1 MFDQMLHDHRERNGV
16 PTAAISLEV
25 AGSALRTTTLGFVMT
40 DAQEPSTSPTDAGH
54 PTPGVTPE
62 GATSPNEL
70 PVAPGT
76 PNAVEPTV
84 SLPVSHGTN
93 SASLSNSNG
102 SALDADRASTPAL
115 VNGRYEV
122 RNQLRETALGADY
135 LANDTQLDRLVI
147 FKALS
152 PALTTDR
159 GFIERFRAQAQSAA
173 NLTHPGLAAVYDW
186 GRDPVGTPELPGP
199 LYYLIAERVP
209 GRTLS
214 ELVGS
219 NGPMPV
225 DRMLHVLVG
234 VTSALGYAHRADV
247 LHGGL
252 NPDTV
257 IVSATGV
264 VKIAD
269 LGLNLALAP
278 SWQPGDNPPSAP
290 ADAAGFANKH
300 TAADIALW
308 RSPEQFRGEPADA
321 RTDVYQLGLLAYFMA
336 TGRAPFTGEDVAQ
349 IAQRHREVIPPAPT
363 KINSALPKQIEGI
376 IGRSLAKK
384 SEERYATINDQRAAF
399 VRFRESRAAS
409 PGTAASSS
417 SGPNPVGSVAAAVGA
432 VESALLGSGLATAGK
447 PVATNDDATSMIGSS
462 NLVDVNTTPAA
473 RNLAEPVP
481 SNRVGRI
488 DSRKAAAGL
497 LSDDATQV
505 RSTGAIAVDDDT
517 ELGEPTGNFA
527 ALDQPRRKAG
537 PMIALIGVL
546 LAILGVLL
554 YFLSQQLGLFGEAR
568 PSVTVPN
575 VIGKSSAE
583 AQSAIAA
590 VGLTPDTENLP
601 DAQTAAD
608 VVFGQFPES
617 PVKIPA
623 GAKVVIRVSTGAAN
637 PIVPNV
643 VGGTAD
649 EARAKL
655 AQRGFAIEI
664 IEKEDPGAQ
673 PGTVISQEPQADLEE
688 GALPGSTVKVT
699 LAILSGTVD
708 MPDVAGKPAEDA
720 KLELTKSQFR
730 TTVQTEASQ
739 TVPKGQVIRTEPPA
753 GSKVERGAPV
763 VIFRSGGN
771 GVIIPQLRGELEAT
785 ALAKVATEA
794 PGVKV
799 DVTTRPVVD
808 PTEVGT
814 VVAQSPAAGT
824 EVDPGSTLSIRIGK
838 LDDAPTTTMAV
849 TTAPTTTAPAGATGV
864 GVITAASSAP
874 ATTPATAAPTVPAT
888 AATPAPTPAPTAA
901 SPSTVQAAIRIT
913 TSIESSATQPPVPVP
928 AGGAAITAVP

>member
-1 MFDQMLHDHRERNGV
+1 
-16 PTAAISLEV
+16 
-25 AGSALRTTTLGFVMT
+25 MT
-40 DAQEPSTSPTDAGH
+40 DAQEPSTSPTNAGA
-54 PTPGVTPE
+54 PTPASSPATHLDSNPGSHPE
-62 GATSPNEL
+62 SSAAHASAPAISPNNL
-70 PVAPGT
+70 ASSADGLTTNAT
-76 PNAVEPTV
+76 PT
-84 SLPVSHGTN
+84 
-93 SASLSNSNG
+93 
-102 SALDADRASTPAL
+102 L

-122 RNQLRETALGADY
+122 RNKLRDTALGADY
-135 LANDTQLDRLVI
+135 LANDTQLDRLVV

-152 PALTTDR
+152 PTLTADR

-186 GRDPVGTPELPGP
+186 GRDPNGTPELPGP

-219 NGPMPV
+219 NGAMPV

-264 VKIAD
+264 VKVAD

-278 SWQPGDNPPSAP
+278 SWQPGDKPAGINPAAASGANSE
-290 ADAAGFANKH
+290 ADNHA
-300 TAADIALW
+300 AADIALW
-308 RSPEQFRGEPADA
+308 RTPEQFRGEPADA
-321 RTDVYQLGLLAYFMA
+321 RTDVYQLGLIAYFMA
-336 TGRAPFTGEDVAQ
+336 TGRPAFTGDSVAQ
-349 IAQRHREVIPPAPT
+349 IAQRHREVIPPAPS

-384 SEERYATINDQRAAF
+384 SEERYPTINDQRAAF
-399 VRFRESRAAS
+399 VRFRESRA
-409 PGTAASSS
+409 GTPTITPAPAPSSL
-417 SGPNPVGSVAAAVGA
+417 VGA
-432 VESALLGSGLATAGK
+432 LGATAPQNSAGTPLT
-447 PVATNDDATSMIGSS
+447 PVTASAVTASAVTASAVTASTGDSTDPYDDATSMIAVAGPAGTAGSRS
-462 NLVDVNTTPAA
+462 ETSGLVDVNTTPAT
-473 RNLAEPVP
+473 RTTR
-481 SNRVGRI
+481 S
-488 DSRKAAAGL
+488 DSRRSSANL
-497 LSDDATQV
+497 LADDATQV
-505 RSTGAIAVDDDT
+505 RANGSNRATGAIAVTDDT
-517 ELGEPTGNFA
+517 DLGEPTGNFA
-527 ALDQPRRKAG
+527 ALDQPRKKPG
-537 PMIALIGVL
+537 PMIALIAVL
-546 LAILGVLL
+546 MAILGVLL
-554 YFLSQQLGLFGEAR
+554 YFLSQQLGLFGAAK
-568 PSVTVPN
+568 SSIDVPN

-590 VGLTPDTENLP
+590 AGLTPDTENLP
-601 DAQTAAD
+601 DAKTAAD
-608 VVFGQFPES
+608 MVFGQFPE
-617 PVKIPA
+617 PPAKIPK
-623 GAKVVIRVSTGAAN
+623 GAKVTIRVSTGAAN

-655 AQRGFAIEI
+655 AQRGFAIEL
-664 IEKEDPGAQ
+664 IEKEDPLAQ
-673 PGTVISQEPQADLEE
+673 PGTVISQEPQAELEE
-688 GALPGSTVKVT
+688 GAAPGTVVKVT
-699 LAILSGTVD
+699 VAIISGTVD
-708 MPDVAGKPAEDA
+708 MPDVANKPAEEA
-720 KLELTKSQFR
+720 KLDLTKAQFR

-753 GSKVERGAPV
+753 GAKVERGAPV

-771 GVIIPQLRGELEAT
+771 GVIIPQLRGKLEAD
-785 ALAKVATEA
+785 AIAIAASEA

-838 LDDAPTTTMAV
+838 LDDLPTTTLAAAASTAV
-849 TTAPTTTAPAGATGV
+849 TTAVPVT
-864 GVITAASSAP
+864 
-874 ATTPATAAPTVPAT
+874 TAAPTSATGAGVISTAKSTTLPATVPAT
-888 AATPAPTPAPTAA
+888 AAATPAPTAA
-901 SPSTVQAAIRIT
+901 PTAAPTSPPPSTVQAVIRIT
-913 TSIESSATQPPVPVP
+913 TSIEVPPVTQPGAVP
-928 AGGAAITAVP
+928 AGGAAVTAVP

>member
-1 MFDQMLHDHRERNGV
+1 
-16 PTAAISLEV
+16 
-25 AGSALRTTTLGFVMT
+25 MT
-40 DAQEPSTSPTDAGH
+40 DAHEPPTSPTPD
-54 PTPGVTPE
+54 PTPPAVTSTLG
-62 GATSPNEL
+62 GAANE
-70 PVAPGT
+70 PGT
-76 PNAVEPTV
+76 PN
-84 SLPVSHGTN
+84 
-93 SASLSNSNG
+93 SANVN
-102 SALDADRASTPAL
+102 PQL

-122 RNQLRETALGADY
+122 RNKLRDTALGADY

-152 PALTTDR
+152 PALTPDR

-219 NGPMPV
+219 NGAMPV

-252 NPDTV
+252 NPDTI

-264 VKIAD
+264 VKVAD

-278 SWQPGDNPPSAP
+278 SWQPGDGPAGAASSGSPS
-290 ADAAGFANKH
+290 DAETHA
-300 TAADIALW
+300 AADIALW
-308 RSPEQFRGEPADA
+308 RAPEQFRGEPADA
-321 RTDVYQLGLLAYFMA
+321 RTDVYQLGLIAYFMA
-336 TGRAPFTGEDVAQ
+336 TGRPPFTGDNVAQ
-349 IAQRHREVIPPAPT
+349 ISQRHREVIPPAPT
-363 KINSALPKQIEGI
+363 KINSALPKQVEGI

-384 SEERYATINDQRAAF
+384 SEERYPTINDQRAAF
-399 VRFRESRAAS
+399 VRFRESRAGS
-409 PGTAASSS
+409 PGVTPAPAPASLVNALGGTTPRPAETSS
-417 SGPNPVGSVAAAVGA
+417 NSTLPLTPI
-432 VESALLGSGLATAGK
+432 
-447 PVATNDDATSMIGSS
+447 NDDATSMIGTSG
-462 NLVDVNTTPAA
+462 LVDIDTTPAA
-473 RNLAEPVP
+473 RAT
-481 SNRVGRI
+481 RI
-488 DSRKAAAGL
+488 DSRRTSAGL
-497 LSDDATQV
+497 LSNDATQI

-527 ALDQPRRKAG
+527 ALDQPTRKPG
-537 PMIALIGVL
+537 PMIALIAVL
-546 LAILGVLL
+546 MAILGVLL
-554 YFLSQQLGLFGEAR
+554 YFLSQQLGLFGAAK
-568 PSVTVPN
+568 SSIDVPN
-575 VIGKSSAE
+575 VIGKSAAE

-590 VGLTPDTENLP
+590 AGLTPDTENLP
-601 DAQTAAD
+601 DAKTAAD
-608 VVFGQFPES
+608 IVFGQFPE
-617 PVKIPA
+617 PPAKIPA
-623 GAKVVIRVSTGAAN
+623 GAKVTIRVSTGAAN

-655 AQRGFAIEI
+655 AQRGFSIEL
-664 IEKEDPGAQ
+664 IEKEDPAAQ
-673 PGTVISQEPQADLEE
+673 PGTVISQEPQAELEE
-688 GALPGSTVKVT
+688 GALPGTVVKVT
-699 LAILSGTVD
+699 VAIISGTVD
-708 MPDVAGKPAEDA
+708 MPDVSGKPAEDA
-720 KLELTKSQFR
+720 KLELTKAQFR

-739 TVPKGQVIRTEPPA
+739 TVPKGQVIGTEPAA

-771 GVIIPQLRGELEAT
+771 GVIIPQLRGKLEAD
-785 ALAKVATEA
+785 AIGIVASEA

-838 LDDAPTTTMAV
+838 LDEAPTTVAASVAV
-849 TTAPTTTAPAGATGV
+849 TTVPVTTVVPTGATGA
-864 GVITAASSAP
+864 GVIATTKVPTSP
-874 ATTPATAAPTVPAT
+874 ATVPASVAATPAPTAAPSAAPT
-888 AATPAPTPAPTAA
+888 AAPTPAPTAA
-901 SPSTVQAAIRIT
+901 VPTTVQAVIRIT
-913 TSIESSATQPPVPVP
+913 TSIDTPVVTQPNTPVP

>member
-1 MFDQMLHDHRERNGV
+1 
-16 PTAAISLEV
+16 
-25 AGSALRTTTLGFVMT
+25 MT
-40 DAQEPSTSPTDAGH
+40 DAHEPPTSPLPD
-54 PTPGVTPE
+54 PTPPAVTSTL
-62 GATSPNEL
+62 GGTANE
-70 PVAPGT
+70 PGT
-76 PNAVEPTV
+76 P
-84 SLPVSHGTN
+84 H
-93 SASLSNSNG
+93 SATAN
-102 SALDADRASTPAL
+102 PPL

-122 RNQLRETALGADY
+122 RNKLRDTALGADY

-152 PALTTDR
+152 PALTPDR

-219 NGPMPV
+219 NGAMPV

-252 NPDTV
+252 NPDTI

-264 VKIAD
+264 VKVAD

-278 SWQPGDNPPSAP
+278 SWQPGDGPARNTDATALSGAP
-290 ADAAGFANKH
+290 FEADNHAAN
-300 TAADIALW
+300 DIALW
-308 RSPEQFRGEPADA
+308 RAPEQFRGEPADA
-321 RTDVYQLGLLAYFMA
+321 RTDVYQLGLIAYFMA
-336 TGRAPFTGEDVAQ
+336 TGRPPFTGDNVAQ

-363 KINSALPKQIEGI
+363 KINSALPKQVEGI

-384 SEERYATINDQRAAF
+384 SEERYPTINDQRAAF
-399 VRFRESRAAS
+399 VRYRESRAGSTGITPAPAPAS
-409 PGTAASSS
+409 LVNALGGNPPRFAETPGS
-417 SGPNPVGSVAAAVGA
+417 NPTGSTTT
-432 VESALLGSGLATAGK
+432 GSNGTPPLV
-447 PVATNDDATSMIGSS
+447 PINDDATSMIGTSG
-462 NLVDVNTTPAA
+462 LVDIDTTPAP
-473 RNLAEPVP
+473 RTN
-481 SNRVGRI
+481 RI
-488 DSRKAAAGL
+488 DSRRSTVGF
-497 LSDDATQV
+497 LSNDATQI
-505 RSTGAIAVDDDT
+505 RATGAISVDDDT

-527 ALDQPRRKAG
+527 ALDQPTRKPG
-537 PMIALIGVL
+537 PMIALIAVL
-546 LAILGVLL
+546 MAILGVLL
-554 YFLSQQLGLFGEAR
+554 YFLSQQLGLFGDAK
-568 PSVTVPN
+568 SSIDVPN
-575 VIGKSSAE
+575 VIGKTSAE

-590 VGLTPDTENLP
+590 AGLTPDTENLP
-601 DAQTAAD
+601 DAKTAAD
-608 VVFGQFPES
+608 IVFGQFPQ
-617 PVKIPA
+617 PPAKIPA
-623 GAKVVIRVSTGAAN
+623 GAKVIIRVSTGASN

-655 AQRGFAIEI
+655 AQRGFSIEL
-664 IEKEDPGAQ
+664 IEKEDPAAQ
-673 PGTVISQEPQADLEE
+673 PGTVISQEPQAELEE
-688 GALPGSTVKVT
+688 GALPGTVVKVT
-699 LAILSGTVD
+699 VAIISGTVD

-720 KLELTKSQFR
+720 KLELTKAQFR

-739 TVPKGQVIRTEPPA
+739 TVPKGQVIRTEPAA

-771 GVIIPQLRGELEAT
+771 GVIIPQLRGKLEAD
-785 ALAKVATEA
+785 AIGIVASEA

-838 LDDAPTTTMAV
+838 LDEAPTTVAASIAV
-849 TTAPTTTAPAGATGV
+849 TTVPVTTTAPTGATGA
-864 GVITAASSAP
+864 GVIATTKVP
-874 ATTPATAAPTVPAT
+874 TTPATVPAT
-888 AATPAPTPAPTAA
+888 VAATPAPTAAPTPAPTAA
-901 SPSTVQAAIRIT
+901 PTAAVPTTVQAVIRIT
-913 TSIESSATQPPVPVP
+913 TSIDTPVVTQPNAPVP

>member
-1 MFDQMLHDHRERNGV
+1 
-16 PTAAISLEV
+16 
-25 AGSALRTTTLGFVMT
+25 MT
-40 DAQEPSTSPTDAGH
+40 DAQEPSTSPTGAGA
-54 PTPGVTPE
+54 PGPSSSPGSHLESSAAHAVASAVSPSNLAAPADGLTANVTP
-62 GATSPNEL
+62 T
-70 PVAPGT
+70 
-76 PNAVEPTV
+76 
-84 SLPVSHGTN
+84 
-93 SASLSNSNG
+93 
-102 SALDADRASTPAL
+102 L

-122 RNQLRETALGADY
+122 RDKLRDTALGADY
-135 LANDTQLDRLVI
+135 LANDTQLDRLVV

-152 PALTTDR
+152 PTLTADR

-186 GRDPVGTPELPGP
+186 GRDPSGTPELPGP

-219 NGPMPV
+219 NGVMPV

-264 VKIAD
+264 VKVAD

-278 SWQPGDNPPSAP
+278 SWQPGDKPAGINPTAPSGSNSE
-290 ADAAGFANKH
+290 ADNHAAAE
-300 TAADIALW
+300 IALW
-308 RSPEQFRGEPADA
+308 RTPEQFRGEPADA
-321 RTDVYQLGLLAYFMA
+321 RTDVYQLGLIAYFMA
-336 TGRAPFTGEDVAQ
+336 TGRPAFTGDSVGQ
-349 IAQRHREVIPPAPT
+349 IAQRHREVIPPAPS
-363 KINSALPKQIEGI
+363 KINSAVPKQIEGI

-384 SEERYATINDQRAAF
+384 SEERYPTINDQRAAF
-399 VRFRESRAAS
+399 VRFRESRAGAPTVTPAPAPGSLLGAIGAAAPQNSGVTPLLAS
-409 PGTAASSS
+409 GTAAAST
-417 SGPNPVGSVAAAVGA
+417 GTAAT
-432 VESALLGSGLATAGK
+432 SASTD
-447 PVATNDDATSMIGSS
+447 PYDDATSMIGTAGLSGTAGPRTAGS
-462 NLVDVNTTPAA
+462 GPETSHMVDVNTTPAT
-473 RNLAEPVP
+473 R
-481 SNRVGRI
+481 GTRI
-488 DSRKAAAGL
+488 DSRRSSANL
-497 LSDDATQV
+497 LADDATQIRSNGSN
-505 RSTGAIAVDDDT
+505 RSTGAIAVTDDT
-517 ELGEPTGNFA
+517 DLGEPTGNFA
-527 ALDQPRRKAG
+527 ALDQPRKKPG
-537 PMIALIGVL
+537 PMIALIAVL
-546 LAILGVLL
+546 MAILGVLL
-554 YFLSQQLGLFGEAR
+554 YFLSQQLGLFGAAK
-568 PSVTVPN
+568 SSIDVPN

-590 VGLTPDTENLP
+590 AGLTPDTENLP
-601 DAQTAAD
+601 DAKTAND
-608 VVFGQFPES
+608 MVFGQFPE
-617 PVKIPA
+617 PPAKIPK
-623 GAKVVIRVSTGAAN
+623 GAKVTIRVSTGAAN

-655 AQRGFAIEI
+655 AQRGFAIEL
-664 IEKEDPGAQ
+664 IEKEDPLAQ
-673 PGTVISQEPQADLEE
+673 PGTVISQEPQAELEE
-688 GALPGSTVKVT
+688 GAAPGTVVKVT
-699 LAILSGTVD
+699 VAIISGTVD
-708 MPDVAGKPAEDA
+708 MPDMANKPAEDA
-720 KLELTKSQFR
+720 KLELTKAQFR

-753 GSKVERGAPV
+753 GAKVERGAPV

-771 GVIIPQLRGELEAT
+771 GVIIPQLRGKLEAD
-785 ALAKVATEA
+785 AIAIAASEA

-838 LDDAPTTTMAV
+838 LDDLPTTTLAAAAATGVTTVAPV
-849 TTAPTTTAPAGATGV
+849 TTAAATSATGA
-864 GVITAASSAP
+864 GVISTAK
-874 ATTPATAAPTVPAT
+874 ATAIPATVPAT
-888 AATPAPTPAPTAA
+888 AAATPAPTAA
-901 SPSTVQAAIRIT
+901 PTATPTAAPTSPTSSAVQAVIRIT
-913 TSIESSATQPPVPVP
+913 TSIETPVVTQPGAVP

>member
-1 MFDQMLHDHRERNGV
+1 
-16 PTAAISLEV
+16 
-25 AGSALRTTTLGFVMT
+25 MT
-40 DAQEPSTSPTDAGH
+40 DAQEPSTSPTDASH
-54 PTPGVTPE
+54 PAPGVTPHP
-62 GATSPNEL
+62 ATPPNEVS
-70 PVAPGT
+70 VAPDV

-84 SLPVSHGTN
+84 SILAPSVSTVAN
-93 SASLSNSNG
+93 LSTVANVTSSASMGNP
-102 SALDADRASTPAL
+102 TPPL

-290 ADAAGFANKH
+290 ADAGGFANQH

-308 RSPEQFRGEPADA
+308 RSPEQFRGEPADV

-384 SEERYATINDQRAAF
+384 SEERYATINDQRAAL

-409 PGTAASSS
+409 PGTTAPAG
-417 SGPNPVGSVAAAVGA
+417 SGSNPVGSVTGVAGV
-432 VESALLGSGLATAGK
+432 VGSGLAAAGK
-447 PVATNDDATSMIGSS
+447 PVANNDDATSMIGST
-462 NLVDVNTTPAA
+462 NLVDVNTTPTTTRNAA
-473 RNLAEPVP
+473 QPGRDNRNG
-481 SNRVGRI
+481 RV
-488 DSRKAAAGL
+488 DPRKAVAGL
-497 LSDDATQV
+497 LPDDATQV

-527 ALDQPRRKAG
+527 TLDQPRRKSG

-554 YFLSQQLGLFGEAR
+554 YFLSQQLGLFGAAK

-583 AQSAIAA
+583 AQSAISA

-601 DAQTAAD
+601 DPTTAAD
-608 VVFGQFPES
+608 IVFGQFPES
-617 PVKIPA
+617 PVKISA

-655 AQRGFAIEI
+655 AQRGFTIEI
-664 IEKEDPGAQ
+664 IEKEDPSAQ
-673 PGTVISQEPQADLEE
+673 PGTVISQEPQPDLEE

-771 GVIIPQLRGELEAT
+771 GVIIPQLRGVLEAE

-799 DVTTRPVVD
+799 DITTRPVVD

-838 LDDAPTTTMAV
+838 LDDAPTTTVAVAVVTTTPV
-849 TTAPTTTAPAGATGV
+849 TTAAPTGATGA
-864 GVITAASSAP
+864 GVITAATSAP
-874 ATTPATAAPTVPAT
+874 AATPAPATAAPTIPPTV

-901 SPSTVQAAIRIT
+901 PSTVQATIRIT
-913 TSIESSATQPPVPVP
+913 TSIETTATQPPLPVP

>member
-1 MFDQMLHDHRERNGV
+1 
-16 PTAAISLEV
+16 
-25 AGSALRTTTLGFVMT
+25 MT
-40 DAQEPSTSPTDAGH
+40 DAHETPTSPTADIAPPAVSSSLGGSFTDAIV
-54 PTPGVTPE
+54 P
-62 GATSPNEL
+62 
-70 PVAPGT
+70 
-76 PNAVEPTV
+76 
-84 SLPVSHGTN
+84 
-93 SASLSNSNG
+93 G
-102 SALDADRASTPAL
+102 SANANPQL

-122 RNQLRETALGADY
+122 RAKLRDTALGADY
-135 LANDTQLDRLVI
+135 LANDTQLDRLVV

-152 PALTTDR
+152 PALTPDR

-219 NGPMPV
+219 NGAMPV

-252 NPDTV
+252 NPDTI

-264 VKIAD
+264 VKVAD

-278 SWQPGDNPPSAP
+278 SWQPGDVP
-290 ADAAGFANKH
+290 AGASLSEAQLEAANH
-300 TAADIALW
+300 AATDVALW
-308 RSPEQFRGEPADA
+308 RAPEQFRGEPADA
-321 RTDVYQLGLLAYFMA
+321 RTDVYQLGLIAYFMA
-336 TGRAPFTGEDVAQ
+336 TGRPPFTGDSVAQ

-384 SEERYATINDQRAAF
+384 SEERYPTINDQRAAF
-399 VRFRESRAAS
+399 VRFRESRAGY
-409 PGTAASSS
+409 PGIAPTAAPASLANALGRAVPDSNGSNGSPALSS
-417 SGPNPVGSVAAAVGA
+417 PVN
-432 VESALLGSGLATAGK
+432 E
-447 PVATNDDATSMIGSS
+447 DATSVIGTSG
-462 NLVDVNTTPAA
+462 LVDVDTTPAA
-473 RNLAEPVP
+473 RTT
-481 SNRVGRI
+481 RI
-488 DSRKAAAGL
+488 DSRKTSPGR

-527 ALDQPRRKAG
+527 ALDQPTRKPG
-537 PMIALIGVL
+537 PMIALIAVL
-546 LAILGVLL
+546 MAILGVLL
-554 YFLSQQLGLFGEAR
+554 FFLAQQLGLFGDAK
-568 PSVTVPN
+568 SSIDVPN
-575 VIGKSSAE
+575 VIGKTSAE

-590 VGLTPDTENLP
+590 AGLTPDTENLP
-601 DAQTAAD
+601 DAETLAD
-608 VVFGQFPES
+608 IVFGQFPQ
-617 PVKIPA
+617 PPAKIPA
-623 GAKVVIRVSTGAAN
+623 GAKVIIRVSTGAAN

-655 AQRGFAIEI
+655 AQRGFSIEL
-664 IEKEDPGAQ
+664 IEKEDPSQQ
-673 PGTVISQEPQADLEE
+673 PGTVIGQEPQAELEE
-688 GALPGSTVKVT
+688 GALPGTVVKVT
-699 LAILSGTVD
+699 VAIISGTVD

-720 KLELTKSQFR
+720 KLELTKAQFR

-739 TVPKGQVIRTEPPA
+739 TVPKGQVIRTEPAA

-771 GVIIPQLRGELEAT
+771 GVIIPQLRGKSEAD
-785 ALAKVATEA
+785 ALAAVALEA

-808 PTEVGT
+808 PTEVGS

-838 LDDAPTTTMAV
+838 LDEVPTTIPPEVAPTTVPV
-849 TTAPTTTAPAGATGV
+849 T
-864 GVITAASSAP
+864 
-874 ATTPATAAPTVPAT
+874 TAAPTGATGAGVIATTKVPSTPATVPAT
-888 AATPAPTPAPTAA
+888 VAATPAPTAAATPAPTAAPTPAPTAA
-901 SPSTVQAAIRIT
+901 PSTVQAVIRIT
-913 TSIESSATQPPVPVP
+913 TSIDTPAVTQPNAPVP

>member
-1 MFDQMLHDHRERNGV
+1 
-16 PTAAISLEV
+16 
-25 AGSALRTTTLGFVMT
+25 MT
-40 DAQEPSTSPTDAGH
+40 DAQQPSTSPTDAGH
-54 PTPGVTPE
+54 PTPGISSTDSIGTEPATP
-62 GATSPNEL
+62 GPTTSTSGPL
-70 PVAPGT
+70 S
-76 PNAVEPTV
+76 PT
-84 SLPVSHGTN
+84 
-93 SASLSNSNG
+93 
-102 SALDADRASTPAL
+102 L

-122 RNQLRETALGADY
+122 RNKLRDTALGADY

-199 LYYLIAERVP
+199 LYYLIAERVQ

-219 NGPMPV
+219 NGAMPV

-252 NPDTV
+252 TPDTV

-264 VKIAD
+264 VKVAD

-278 SWQPGDNPPSAP
+278 SWQPGDNPTGTADSATP
-290 ADAAGFANKH
+290 QTEEESAAAEH
-300 TAADIALW
+300 RAADIALW
-308 RSPEQFRGEPADA
+308 RTPEQFRGEPADA

-336 TGRAPFTGEDVAQ
+336 TSRPPFTGENVAQ

-384 SEERYATINDQRAAF
+384 SEERYPTINDQRAAF

-409 PGTAASSS
+409 PAA
-417 SGPNPVGSVAAAVGA
+417 GLPAGV
-432 VESALLGSGLATAGK
+432 SGLGLAGASN
-447 PVATNDDATSMIGSS
+447 PGNGTDDATSMIGAAD
-462 NLVDVNTTPAA
+462 LVDVGTTPNINASTSA
-473 RNLAEPVP
+473 RT
-481 SNRVGRI
+481 NRNGRI
-488 DSRKAAAGL
+488 DSRKSAAEY

-527 ALDQPRRKAG
+527 ALDQPRRKSG

-554 YFLSQQLGLFGEAR
+554 YFLSQQLGLFGAAKA
-568 PSVTVPN
+568 SVEVPN
-575 VIGKSSAE
+575 VIGKTSAE

-590 VGLTPDTENLP
+590 AGLTPDTENLP
-601 DAQTAAD
+601 DPKTAD
-608 VVFGQFPES
+608 DIVFGQFPEP
-617 PVKIPA
+617 PVKIPQ
-623 GAKVVIRVSTGAAN
+623 GAKVTIRVSTGAAN
-637 PIVPNV
+637 PIVPDV

-655 AQRGFAIEI
+655 AQRGFAMDV
-664 IEKEDPGAQ
+664 IEKEDPTAQ
-673 PGTVISQEPQADLEE
+673 PGTVISQEPQPELEE
-688 GALPGSTVKVT
+688 GALPGSTVKVIV
-699 LAILSGTVD
+699 AIVSGTID

-730 TTVQTEASQ
+730 ITVQTEASQ

-771 GVIIPQLRGELEAT
+771 GVIIPQLRGILEAE

-799 DVTTRPVVD
+799 DITTRPVVD

-838 LDDAPTTTMAV
+838 LDDVPVTTVAPAVVTAAPV
-849 TTAPTTTAPAGATGV
+849 TTAAPTGATGA
-864 GVITAASSAP
+864 GVITPTTAAPPATSAPTVPPTAAP
-874 ATTPATAAPTVPAT
+874 ATPAPATAAP
-888 AATPAPTPAPTAA
+888 ATPAPPT
-901 SPSTVQAAIRIT
+901 TVQAVIRIT
-913 TSIESSATQPPVPVP
+913 TSIETSATQPPLPVP
-928 AGGAAITAVP
+928 AGGAAITVVP

>member
-1 MFDQMLHDHRERNGV
+1 
-16 PTAAISLEV
+16 
-25 AGSALRTTTLGFVMT
+25 MT
-40 DAQEPSTSPTDAGH
+40 DAHEPPTSPTAD
-54 PTPGVTPE
+54 T
-62 GATSPNEL
+62 
-70 PVAPGT
+70 AP
-76 PNAVEPTV
+76 PAV
-84 SLPVSHGTN
+84 SS
-93 SASLSNSNG
+93 SLSGSFTDAVVPG
-102 SALDADRASTPAL
+102 SANANPQL

-122 RNQLRETALGADY
+122 RTKLRDTALGADY
-135 LANDTQLDRLVI
+135 LANDTQLDRLVV

-152 PALTTDR
+152 PALTLDR

-186 GRDPVGTPELPGP
+186 GRDPIGTPELPGP

-219 NGPMPV
+219 NGAMPV

-252 NPDTV
+252 NPDTI

-264 VKIAD
+264 VKVAD

-278 SWQPGDNPPSAP
+278 SWQPGDSP
-290 ADAAGFANKH
+290 AGASLSEAQLEAANH
-300 TAADIALW
+300 AATDVALW
-308 RSPEQFRGEPADA
+308 RAPEQFRGEPADA
-321 RTDVYQLGLLAYFMA
+321 RTDVYQLGLIAYFMA
-336 TGRAPFTGEDVAQ
+336 TGRPPFTGDSVAQ

-384 SEERYATINDQRAAF
+384 SEERYPTINDQRAAF
-399 VRFRESRAAS
+399 VRFRESRAGS
-409 PGTAASSS
+409 PGTS
-417 SGPNPVGSVAAAVGA
+417 PAAAPA
-432 VESALLGSGLATAGK
+432 SLANALGRALPNSNGSPALSS
-447 PVATNDDATSMIGSS
+447 PVNEDATSVIGTSG
-462 NLVDVNTTPAA
+462 LVDVDTTPAA
-473 RNLAEPVP
+473 RTT
-481 SNRVGRI
+481 RI
-488 DSRKAAAGL
+488 DSRKTPPGR

-527 ALDQPRRKAG
+527 ALDQPTRKPG
-537 PMIALIGVL
+537 PMIALIAVL
-546 LAILGVLL
+546 MAILGVLL
-554 YFLSQQLGLFGEAR
+554 YFLSQQLGLFGDAK
-568 PSVTVPN
+568 SSIDVPN
-575 VIGKSSAE
+575 VIGKTSAE

-590 VGLTPDTENLP
+590 AGLTPDTENLP
-601 DAQTAAD
+601 DPETLAD
-608 VVFGQFPES
+608 IVFGQFPQ
-617 PVKIPA
+617 PPAKIPA
-623 GAKVVIRVSTGAAN
+623 GAKVIIRVSTGAAN

-655 AQRGFAIEI
+655 AQRGFSIEL
-664 IEKEDPGAQ
+664 IEKEDPSQQ
-673 PGTVISQEPQADLEE
+673 PGTVISQEPQAELEE
-688 GALPGSTVKVT
+688 GALPGTVVKVT
-699 LAILSGTVD
+699 VAIISGTVD

-720 KLELTKSQFR
+720 KLELTKAQFR

-739 TVPKGQVIRTEPPA
+739 TVPKGQVIRTEPAA

-771 GVIIPQLRGELEAT
+771 GVIIPQLRGKSEAD
-785 ALAKVATEA
+785 ALAAVALEA

-808 PTEVGT
+808 PTEVGS

-838 LDDAPTTTMAV
+838 LDEVPTTIAPEVAPTTVPV
-849 TTAPTTTAPAGATGV
+849 T
-864 GVITAASSAP
+864 
-874 ATTPATAAPTVPAT
+874 TAAPTGATGAGVIATTKVPSTPAT
-888 AATPAPTPAPTAA
+888 IPATVAATPAPTAAATPAPTAAPTPAPTAA
-901 SPSTVQAAIRIT
+901 PSTVQAVIRIT
-913 TSIESSATQPPVPVP
+913 TSIDTPAVTQPNAPVP
-928 AGGAAITAVP
+928 AGGVAVTAVP